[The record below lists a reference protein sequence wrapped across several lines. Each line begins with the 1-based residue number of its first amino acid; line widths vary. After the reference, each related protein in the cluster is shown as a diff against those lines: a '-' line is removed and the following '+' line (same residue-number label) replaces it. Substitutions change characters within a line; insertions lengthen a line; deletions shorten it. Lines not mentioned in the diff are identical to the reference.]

1 MGATVDNWGALV
13 RERVELGKTSK
24 KREREVQGNENQWV
38 LPEEKSR
45 KERGASYPL
54 EETHKGCSVLCSCN
68 CIFGEHCHWV
78 LIRRCSRGS
87 SAGLPQCHC
96 HYHCHS
102 QPVYQKENSCAA
114 PVTRCFFRQSR
125 SFAGQQRMPSLHFPC
140 PCPWSTLLILI

>member
-1 MGATVDNWGALV
+1 MVG
-13 RERVELGKTSK
+13 ERVELGKTSK

-87 SAGLPQCHC
+87 SAGLPQCHLT
-96 HYHCHS
+96 
-102 QPVYQKENSCAA
+102 QPVSQTENFCAA

-125 SFAGQQRMPSLHFPC
+125 SLRGSAAAALSPLSMSMSMSMSMVHSL
-140 PCPWSTLLILI
+140 SSS